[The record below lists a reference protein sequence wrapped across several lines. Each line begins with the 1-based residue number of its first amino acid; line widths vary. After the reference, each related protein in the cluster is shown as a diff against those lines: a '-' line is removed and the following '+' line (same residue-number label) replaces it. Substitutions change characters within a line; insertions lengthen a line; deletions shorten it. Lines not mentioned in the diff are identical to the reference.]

1 MKKRDVDETDD
12 HYEVDIGLPGF
23 RKDDLKLELNDNYL
37 TVSAAKGQESG
48 KKDKVL
54 RRECFEEAMQLTYFV
69 GKDWQRRISNRN

>member
-48 KKDKVL
+48 KKDKGKRL
-54 RRECFEEAMQLTYFV
+54 IWGCATLLGTMWYFLTPHRPFKKHY
-69 GKDWQRRISNRN
+69 